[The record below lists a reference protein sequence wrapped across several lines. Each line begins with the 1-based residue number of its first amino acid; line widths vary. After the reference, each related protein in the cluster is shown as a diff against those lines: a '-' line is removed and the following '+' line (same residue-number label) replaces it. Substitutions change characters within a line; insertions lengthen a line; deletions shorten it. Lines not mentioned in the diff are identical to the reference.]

1 MASLEFATGVPSHP
15 QISIDQLDLEN
26 GRIVYRWI
34 GGPYAGACADEFVL
48 TIAEHG
54 GKTVSEVV
62 QEIIEA
68 MIAKLPAP
76 QE

>member
-1 MASLEFATGVPSHP
+1 MASLVFATGVPSHP

-26 GRIVYRWI
+26 GRIVYRWL

-48 TIAEHG
+48 SIEDHG
-54 GKTVSEVV
+54 DKTVAEVV
-62 QEIIEA
+62 QEIIGA